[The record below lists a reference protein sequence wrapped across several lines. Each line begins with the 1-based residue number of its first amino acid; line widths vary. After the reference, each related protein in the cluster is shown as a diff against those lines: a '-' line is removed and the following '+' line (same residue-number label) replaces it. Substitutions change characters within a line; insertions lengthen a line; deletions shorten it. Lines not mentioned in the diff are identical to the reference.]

1 MITLEP
7 AARKGIRP
15 IGSPSDGNADQG
27 AHEPLSTLRG
37 AGVDV
42 DGRLVGRILAGMV
55 LVSLAALVVVLF
67 VAGVE
72 KNAQIGGLR
81 RHGVIVEVT
90 VTRCTGLLGGSGSN
104 AAGYVCSGTFTLD
117 GRRYHD
123 VIPGN
128 KIRDPGTHV
137 RAVTIA
143 SAPGLLSTVA
153 DVKSEHT
160 SWRVFVLPSVLVVVL
175 GVLVG
180 CHREASA
187 HPQDVTT

>member
-1 MITLEP
+1 MAMQT
-7 AARKGIRP
+7 ACGR
-15 IGSPSDGNADQG
+15 
-27 AHEPLSTLRG
+27 EPLSTLRG
-37 AGVDV
+37 AGVEV
-42 DGRLVGRILAGMV
+42 DGRLVVRILTGVV

-81 RHGVIVEVT
+81 RHGVVVEVT

-128 KIRDPGTHV
+128 TIRDPGTHV

-143 SAPGLLSTVA
+143 SAPGLLSTVS
-153 DVKSEHT
+153 DVKTEHA
-160 SWRVFVLPSVLVVVL
+160 SWRVFVLPSALLVALGALVEALVLRRRHTL
-175 GVLVG
+175 
-180 CHREASA
+180 R
-187 HPQDVTT
+187 T